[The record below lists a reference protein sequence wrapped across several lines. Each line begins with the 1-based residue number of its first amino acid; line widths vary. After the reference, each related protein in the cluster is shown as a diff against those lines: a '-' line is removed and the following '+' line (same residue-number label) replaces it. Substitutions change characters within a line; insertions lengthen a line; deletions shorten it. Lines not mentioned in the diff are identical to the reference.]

1 MTMKPTPDRVEQ
13 LLRMRIESLADVQ
26 FLEEELK
33 REIELA
39 EAEERVRDSIR
50 LKHKLLELRQRKGIL

>member
-1 MTMKPTPDRVEQ
+1 MKPTPEKVEG

-26 FLEEELK
+26 YLESELQ
-33 REIELA
+33 RAIELA
-39 EAEERVRDSIR
+39 EADGRVRDSIR

>member
-1 MTMKPTPDRVEQ
+1 MKPTPERVEQ

-26 FLEEELK
+26 FLEDELK

-39 EAEERVRDSIR
+39 EAEGRVRDSIR